1 MVRLISPN
9 IGAAPWHDL
18 ECGSYE
24 ADLPLW
30 RELADAAG
38 GPLLELGCGTGR
50 VALDLAA
57 RGHRVTGLDADA
69 ELVRVL
75 AARARR
81 RALPATAVAIDV
93 RSFEL
98 GRRFALAIAPM
109 QVVQLLGG
117 PEGRARM
124 LACARAHL
132 EPGAMLAAALADPFE
147 GFDPE
152 AARPPLP
159 DVRDVNE
166 WILSSTPVAVR
177 AGEATVE
184 IDTHRQAVSP
194 SGELSEELVTIR
206 LDAVD
211 ADTLAGEGEA
221 SGFRPLPHRRVPET
235 RYHVGSTVV
244 MLEARP

>member
-1 MVRLISPN
+1 MIAPN
-9 IGAAPWHDL
+9 IGTAPWHDL

-30 RELADAAG
+30 RGLADAAG
-38 GPLLELGCGTGR
+38 GPVLDLGCGTGR

-57 RGHRVTGLDADA
+57 RGHRVTGLDADP

-75 AARARR
+75 TARARQHG
-81 RALPATAVAIDV
+81 LPVTGVAIDV
-93 RSFEL
+93 RSFYL

-109 QVVQLLGG
+109 QLVQLLGG
-117 PEGRARM
+117 REGRTRM
-124 LACARAHL
+124 LACVRAHL
-132 EPGAMLAAALADPFE
+132 EPGALLAAALADPFD

-166 WILSSTPVAVR
+166 WILSSTPIAVR
-177 AGEATVE
+177 SGEEAVE

-211 ADTLAGEGEA
+211 ADTLAEEGRA
-221 SGFRPLPHRRVPET
+221 SGFRPLAHRHVPET
-235 RYHVGSTVV
+235 RHHVGSTVV
-244 MLEARP
+244 MLEASP

>member
-1 MVRLISPN
+1 MIAAN
-9 IGAAPWHDL
+9 IGTAPWHDL

-30 RELADAAG
+30 RELAGAAG
-38 GPLLELGCGTGR
+38 GPVLDLGCGTGR
-50 VALDLAA
+50 VALDLAEG
-57 RGHRVTGLDADA
+57 GHRVTGLDADP
-69 ELVRVL
+69 ELIRVL
-75 AARARR
+75 ATRARQR
-81 RALPATAVAIDV
+81 GLPVTGVAIDV

-98 GRRFALAIAPM
+98 GSRFALAIAPM
-109 QVVQLLGG
+109 QLVQLLGG
-117 PEGRARM
+117 AEGRRRM
-124 LACARAHL
+124 LACVRAHI
-132 EPGAMLAAALADPFE
+132 EPGALFAAALADPFD

-177 AGEATVE
+177 AGEAAVE

-194 SGELSEELVTIR
+194 SGELSEEMVTIR

-211 ADTLAGEGEA
+211 ADTLADEGKA
-221 SGFRPLPHRRVPET
+221 SGFRPLPRRHVPET
-235 RYHVGSTVV
+235 HYHVGSTVV
-244 MLEARP
+244 MLEASS